1 LKDGHVKTER
11 HEEAG
16 IQGESQ
22 MMIKTRDWSDT
33 STSQGVTGND
43 SAGLGPGGVT
53 KKESFYSGLRVS
65 IALLIP

>member
-1 LKDGHVKTER
+1 MKTER

-43 SAGLGPGGVT
+43 SAGLGPGGCYQ
-53 KKESFYSGLRVS
+53 ER
-65 IALLIP
+65 ILLFRFQSEHSPADTMISDF

>member
-1 LKDGHVKTER
+1 MKDGHVKTER

-22 MMIKTRDWSDT
+22 MMMKTRDWSDT

-43 SAGLGPGGVT
+43 CAGLGWGVLPR
-53 KKESFYSGLRVS
+53 KNPFIQVS
-65 IALLIP
+65 E